1 MMAEILARICL
12 HEMNIVYRANNA
24 IIELLYRA
32 FFVTII
38 QRDGLKTVVITK
50 LIKNAFENIDI
61 MTAQ

>member
-1 MMAEILARICL
+1 
-12 HEMNIVYRANNA
+12 MNIAFRAYNA